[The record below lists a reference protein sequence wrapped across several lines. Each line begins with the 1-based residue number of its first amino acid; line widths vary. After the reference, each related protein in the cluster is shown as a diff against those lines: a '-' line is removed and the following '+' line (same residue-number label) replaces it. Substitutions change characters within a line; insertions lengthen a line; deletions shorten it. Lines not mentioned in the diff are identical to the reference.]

1 MDINS
6 IEKENKRL
14 NSQIMLLKCYNEHY
28 VSIINKAKKYILKNS
43 MYELPNKWIFK
54 GDISFVYD
62 LLCVQLNYK
71 SK

>member
-1 MDINS
+1 
-6 IEKENKRL
+6 
-14 NSQIMLLKCYNEHY
+14 MLLKCYNEHY